1 MADANPEQDPRPE
14 LQPDGAG
21 QPEDSSGASSPA
33 PEESAPESSTAS
45 PEDDGRM
52 TPEDYSSGSSDYDVE
67 SGYYDGY
74 QPEETA
80 VAESPA
86 PAAEPAAAPPPPP
99 PPAASDNKDP
109 EPEETPKDGDDEDD
123 GMLRMSFMEHLEELR
138 LRIIRALG
146 GVAVAFAVCIFFSGE
161 IWNAVRQPASNALKQ
176 LGFPGELAQIT
187 PTEAFSIIWI
197 KLPVLAAL
205 FLAAPWVLYQVWA
218 FISPG
223 LYKKER
229 RLAAPFIITTAG
241 LFILGGC
248 FAYFVAF
255 RFGLTFLLGI
265 GVDIGVRPI
274 ISMTEYTDLFINVML
289 GVGLVFELPVLIFFL
304 TLLRIASPRFL
315 LRHSRYAI
323 LLIVVGAAI
332 ITPTPDVYN
341 LTIFAVP
348 MILLYFI
355 GVFASYLLVLSRE
368 GRRFPWGKV
377 LIWLAVIAAIL
388 AAAGYMAMSVYG
400 VKFIPSWQ
408 IGRAHV

>member
-14 LQPDGAG
+14 QHPGGAG
-21 QPEDSSGASSPA
+21 LPDDASGDSSPA
-33 PEESAPESSTAS
+33 TPDSTPDPADTPEN
-45 PEDDGRM
+45 DGRM
-52 TPEDYSSGSSDYDVE
+52 TPEDYSPESSGYDVE

-74 QPEETA
+74 QPDQTA

-86 PAAEPAAAPPPPP
+86 PAAEPAAATPPPP
-99 PPAASDNKDP
+99 PPASGGTKDP
-109 EPEETPKDGDDEDD
+109 EPEQGDEEDD

-146 GVAVAFAVCIFFSGE
+146 GIAAAFAVCIFFSNE
-161 IWNAVRQPASNALKQ
+161 IWDAVRQPAANALKQ

-218 FISPG
+218 FIAPG

-265 GVDIGVRPI
+265 GVNIGVRPI

-315 LRHSRYAI
+315 LRNSRYAI

-400 VKFIPSWQ
+400 LKFIPAWPFLA
-408 IGRAHV
+408 R

>member
-1 MADANPEQDPRPE
+1 MADANQEQEPRPGEPQDPE
-14 LQPDGAG
+14 STGGG
-21 QPEDSSGASSPA
+21 QPEGEGRLTPEQYAAEYESGAVA
-33 PEESAPESSTAS
+33 
-45 PEDDGRM
+45 DD
-52 TPEDYSSGSSDYDVE
+52 V
-67 SGYYDGY
+67 
-74 QPEETA
+74 
-80 VAESPA
+80 
-86 PAAEPAAAPPPPP
+86 AEPAAGPPAVTPPPPD
-99 PPAASDNKDP
+99 PPALSPPSSAP
-109 EPEETPKDGDDEDD
+109 EPEDDAEDE

-146 GVAVAFAVCIFFSGE
+146 GIAAAFAVCIFYSNE
-161 IWNAVRQPASNALKQ
+161 IWNAVRMPAATALKQ
-176 LGFPGELAQIT
+176 LGLPGELAQIT

-205 FLAAPWVLYQVWA
+205 FLASPWVLYQVWA
-218 FISPG
+218 FIAPG

-229 RLAAPFIITTAG
+229 RLAAPFILTTAG

-255 RFGLTFLLGI
+255 RFGLRFLLGI

-315 LRHSRYAI
+315 MRHSRYAI

-355 GVFASYLLVLSRE
+355 GVFASYLLVLNRE

-377 LIWLAVIAAIL
+377 LLWTAVVVALI
-388 AAAGYMAMSVYG
+388 AAAGYMAMSVYHL
-400 VKFIPSWQ
+400 KFLMNWPFIT
-408 IGRAHV
+408 R

>member
-14 LQPDGAG
+14 QQPGGAG
-21 QPEDSSGASSPA
+21 SPDDAPGDSSPA
-33 PEESAPESSTAS
+33 SHETPPSQASTPEVTPT

-52 TPEDYSSGSSDYDVE
+52 PPEDYPTDSSGYDPQ

-74 QPEETA
+74 QPTEPTETA
-80 VAESPA
+80 LAEPSAPSTA
-86 PAAEPAAAPPPPP
+86 PAAVPPPP
-99 PPAASDNKDP
+99 PPATTEAKAS
-109 EPEETPKDGDDEDD
+109 EPESDDDDD

-138 LRIIRALG
+138 VRLIRALG

-161 IWNAVRQPASNALKQ
+161 IWDAVRQPAANALKQ

-205 FLAAPWVLYQVWA
+205 FLASPWVLYQVWA

-229 RLAAPFIITTAG
+229 RLAAPFILTTAG

-265 GVDIGVRPI
+265 GVNIGVRPI

-315 LRHSRYAI
+315 LRNSRYAI
-323 LLIVVGAAI
+323 LLIVVAAAI

-348 MILLYFI
+348 MILLYFVGI
-355 GVFASYLLVLSRE
+355 FASYLLVLSRE

-377 LIWLAVIAAIL
+377 MLWLLVVAAIL
-388 AAAGYMAMSVYG
+388 ALGGYMAMSVYDL
-400 VKFIPSWQ
+400 KFIPDWPFFA
-408 IGRAHV
+408 R

>member
-1 MADANPEQDPRPE
+1 MADANQEQEPRSGE
-14 LQPDGAG
+14 QQQAAPDDGG
-21 QPEDSSGASSPA
+21 QSEQNGGL
-33 PEESAPESSTAS
+33 T
-45 PEDDGRM
+45 PEDD
-52 TPEDYSSGSSDYDVE
+52 SGE
-67 SGYYDGY
+67 L
-74 QPEETA
+74 Q
-80 VAESPA
+80 A
-86 PAAEPAAAPPPPP
+86 PASEYEAEEAPVAAEASGPAAQIQTAAPPPE
-99 PPAASDNKDP
+99 PPAPSLPATTP
-109 EPEETPKDGDDEDD
+109 EAEEDDEDE

-138 LRIIRALG
+138 QRIIRALG
-146 GVAVAFAVCIFFSGE
+146 GIAAAFAICIFYSNE
-161 IWNAVRQPASNALKQ
+161 IWNAVRQPAATALKQ
-176 LGFPGELAQIT
+176 LGLPGELAQIT

-205 FLAAPWVLYQVWA
+205 FLASPWVLYQVWA
-218 FISPG
+218 FIAPG

-229 RLAAPFIITTAG
+229 RLAAPFILTTAG
-241 LFILGGC
+241 LFILGGL

-255 RFGLTFLLGI
+255 RFGLRFLLGI

-315 LRHSRYAI
+315 MRHSRYAI
-323 LLIVVGAAI
+323 LLIVVGAAV

-348 MILLYFI
+348 MIVLYFA

-377 LIWLAVIAAIL
+377 LMWTAVAAVL
-388 AAAGYMAMSVYG
+388 VSAAVYMAMSVYHFSF
-400 VKFIPSWQ
+400 VPDWPFI
-408 IGRAHV
+408 RR

>member
-1 MADANPEQDPRPE
+1 MADANQEQEPRTGEQPDPTPAADTLPENDGRLLPEQYDAEQHTPADEYEALAVVDDAGPSAE
-14 LQPDGAG
+14 LP
-21 QPEDSSGASSPA
+21 
-33 PEESAPESSTAS
+33 
-45 PEDDGRM
+45 
-52 TPEDYSSGSSDYDVE
+52 
-67 SGYYDGY
+67 
-74 QPEETA
+74 A
-80 VAESPA
+80 VAPPPAEPPA
-86 PAAEPAAAPPPPP
+86 PAP
-99 PPAASDNKDP
+99 PPATP
-109 EPEETPKDGDDEDD
+109 EPDDDSDDE

-146 GVAVAFAVCIFFSGE
+146 GIAAAFAICIFYSNE
-161 IWNAVRQPASNALKQ
+161 IWNAVRQPAATALKQ
-176 LGFPGELAQIT
+176 LGLPGELAQIT

-205 FLAAPWVLYQVWA
+205 FLASPWVLYQVWA
-218 FISPG
+218 FIAPG

-229 RLAAPFIITTAG
+229 RLAAPFIVTTAG

-255 RFGLTFLLGI
+255 RFGLGFLLGI
-265 GVDIGVRPI
+265 GINIGVRPI

-315 LRHSRYAI
+315 MRHSRYAI

-341 LTIFAVP
+341 LTIFVVP

-368 GRRFPWGKV
+368 GRRFPWGTV
-377 LIWLAVIAAIL
+377 LMWTAVVVALIAVAV
-388 AAAGYMAMSVYG
+388 YMAMSVYHYRL
-400 VKFIPSWQ
+400 IPQWPFMTK
-408 IGRAHV
+408 